1 MNTYFLERFGTK
13 DFRSSL
19 FSETWLLESTL
30 IMVWLDW
37 LNFLMLLGVILL
49 PCKFRR
55 LVFLFCTALKYFKL
69 PYWFNL
75 RNDIIS
81 WRVWAGQFTSILFKL
96 LSLGRAKSST
106 VTILLE

>member
-1 MNTYFLERFGTK
+1 MNTYFLERVGSK
-13 DFRSSL
+13 VFRSSL

-55 LVFLFCTALKYFKL
+55 LVFLFCTALRCFKL
-69 PYWFNL
+69 P
-75 RNDIIS
+75 
-81 WRVWAGQFTSILFKL
+81 
-96 LSLGRAKSST
+96 
-106 VTILLE
+106 